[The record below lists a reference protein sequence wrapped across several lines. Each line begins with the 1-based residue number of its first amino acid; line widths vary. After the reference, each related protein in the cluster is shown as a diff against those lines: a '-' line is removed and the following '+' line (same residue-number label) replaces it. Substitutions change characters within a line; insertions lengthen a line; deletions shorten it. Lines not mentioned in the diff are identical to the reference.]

1 MKNIKILVTG
11 SSGFIGYSLCKKL
24 LEKRYQVIGID
35 NHNNYYSIKLK
46 IDRKKE
52 LERYKN
58 FNFFKVDIA
67 NKKSLKK
74 VFKKF
79 KITHVVNLAAQA
91 GVRFSIKN
99 PDTYIKNNILGF
111 FNVIDLSKIF
121 KVRHLIYASSSS
133 VYGLNKNKMFKESDL
148 TDHPTSLY
156 GATKKSN
163 EIIAHSYS
171 HLFNLPTSGL
181 RFFTV
186 YGPHCRPDMS
196 LFIFTKA
203 IFENKNFNIFNKGKM
218 KRSFS
223 HIDDIINSTLKIIF
237 NPPKLKRNSKL
248 SAGTSSAPYEV
259 YNLGNPNDT
268 KLLDYVRLIEKHIG
282 KKGKKILEK
291 MQMGDVVSTKADISK
306 IKKKFK
312 VKYKF
317 GVNEGIKNFIT
328 WYRNYS
334 SK

>member
-1 MKNIKILVTG
+1 
-11 SSGFIGYSLCKKL
+11 
-24 LEKRYQVIGID
+24 
-35 NHNNYYSIKLK
+35 
-46 IDRKKE
+46 
-52 LERYKN
+52 
-58 FNFFKVDIA
+58 
-67 NKKSLKK
+67 
-74 VFKKF
+74 
-79 KITHVVNLAAQA
+79 
-91 GVRFSIKN
+91 
-99 PDTYIKNNILGF
+99 LGF

>member
-1 MKNIKILVTG
+1 M
-11 SSGFIGYSLCKKL
+11 CKKL
-24 LEKRYQVIGID
+24 PEKRYQVIGID

-52 LERYKN
+52 LERCKN

-67 NKKSLKK
+67 NKKELKK

-133 VYGLNKNKMFKESDL
+133 VYSLNKNKMFKESDL

-186 YGPHCRPDMS
+186 YRPHCRPDMP

-248 SAGTSSAPYEV
+248 SAETSSAPYEV

-282 KKGKKILEK
+282 KKEK
-291 MQMGDVVSTKADISK
+291 NIR
-306 IKKKFK
+306 
-312 VKYKF
+312 
-317 GVNEGIKNFIT
+317 KNA
-328 WYRNYS
+328 NG
-334 SK
+334 